1 MTPIEI
7 VATIFAVLILVKLF
21 LIVVSPKTRVK
32 IAEAILSKNPT
43 ILTIIIL
50 ILTAIIGYYIFNR
63 FTMVDVAAVM
73 MFLSG
78 LMALFFIQYPK
89 ISLELA
95 RESLK
100 SRDVFLRKNWLSI
113 LIWLAIAILVL
124 YTILA

>member
-32 IAEAILSKNPT
+32 IAEMILSKNPA
-43 ILTIIIL
+43 ILTMILL

-63 FTMVDVAAVM
+63 FTMVDVAAIM

-89 ISLELA
+89 ISIELA

>member
-7 VATIFAVLILVKLF
+7 IATIFAVLILVKLF

-43 ILTIIIL
+43 ILTMIIL
-50 ILTAIIGYYIFNR
+50 ILTAIIGYYIFNS
-63 FTMVDVAAVM
+63 FTILDVAAVM

-78 LMALFFIQYPK
+78 LMALFFVQYPK
-89 ISLELA
+89 IGIELV
-95 RESLK
+95 RESSK
-100 SRDVFLRKNWLSI
+100 SRDVFLRKNWLSL

>member
-89 ISLELA
+89 ISIELA

>member
-7 VATIFAVLILVKLF
+7 IATIFAVLILVKLF
-21 LIVVSPKTRVK
+21 LIIASPKTRVK
-32 IAEAILSKNPT
+32 IAEMILSKNST
-43 ILTIIIL
+43 ILTMIIL
-50 ILTAIIGYYIFNR
+50 ILTAIIGYYIFNS
-63 FTMVDVAAVM
+63 FTIVDVAAVM
-73 MFLSG
+73 MFLWG

-89 ISLELA
+89 ISIELA
-95 RESLK
+95 RESSK

>member
-7 VATIFAVLILVKLF
+7 IATIFAVLILVKLF

-32 IAEAILSKNPT
+32 IAEAVLSKNPT
-43 ILTIIIL
+43 ILTMIIL
-50 ILTAIIGYYIFNR
+50 ILTAIIGYYIFNS
-63 FTMVDVAAVM
+63 FTIVDVAAVM

-89 ISLELA
+89 IGIELV
-95 RESLK
+95 RESSK
-100 SRDVFLRKNWLSI
+100 SRDIFLRKNWLSI
-113 LIWLAIAILVL
+113 LIWMAIAILVL